1 VFNIIICPDFY
12 QIFVYMFILGGTV
25 WQVLEYQ
32 SRRYKLWIMARLQR
46 EPGQVVSGDMVDV
59 QNDVTAWY
67 KVLVQESPS
76 FEEVAGKEN
85 VSYTFAA
92 WR

>member
-1 VFNIIICPDFY
+1 
-12 QIFVYMFILGGTV
+12 MFILGGTV

-32 SRRYKLWIMARLQR
+32 SRRYRLIILARLKR